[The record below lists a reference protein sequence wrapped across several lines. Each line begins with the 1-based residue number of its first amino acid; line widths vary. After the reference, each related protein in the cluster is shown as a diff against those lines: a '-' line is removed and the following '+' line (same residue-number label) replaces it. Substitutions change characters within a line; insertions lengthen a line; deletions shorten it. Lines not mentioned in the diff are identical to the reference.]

1 MHSPESKFD
10 LELVVRDPSDYFS
23 APMDVVNDAR
33 FTAAE
38 KLRILESW
46 AQDALLLSE
55 AENENMPGEDPPLQ
69 EVKVAL
75 LELQKRK

>member
-1 MHSPESKFD
+1 MHSPESKVD
-10 LELVVRDPSDYFS
+10 VELAVRDPADYFS
-23 APMDVVNDAR
+23 SPMDVINDSH

-38 KLRILESW
+38 KQRILESW

-69 EVKVAL
+69 EVRVAL
-75 LELQKRK
+75 LELQKQK